1 MYPESSVR
9 GRKGN
14 LSMAMTRLLKSI
26 LPASCLWTSLRESE
40 GFDYDQTLAEI
51 KVLYPADEQ
60 DCMDDDSD
68 LLAEAVPQSIW
79 DMVGCKGAMEAL
91 GAMIWFAS
99 IVKVEI

>member
-1 MYPESSVR
+1 
-9 GRKGN
+9 
-14 LSMAMTRLLKSI
+14 MATTRLLKSI

-51 KVLYPADEQ
+51 KTLYPADEQ

-68 LLAEAVPQSIW
+68 LLAEAVPQSIR